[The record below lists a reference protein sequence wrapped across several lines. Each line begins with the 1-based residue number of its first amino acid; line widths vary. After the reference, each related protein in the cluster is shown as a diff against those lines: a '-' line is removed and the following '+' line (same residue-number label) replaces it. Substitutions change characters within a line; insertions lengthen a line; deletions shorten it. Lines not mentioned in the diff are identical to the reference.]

1 MIYWCKKY
9 RAEKAKGYNN
19 NKIFNGLLKAKKKM
33 NNINSPL
40 KASYINS
47 SYQCNISIE
56 CKYTFIIAYQF
67 QCINK
72 NIRV

>member
-9 RAEKAKGYNN
+9 RAEKSRRIFNN
-19 NKIFNGLLKAKKKM
+19 NKIFNGLLKAKQKM

-56 CKYTFIIAYQF
+56 RKYTFIITYQF
-67 QCINK
+67 QRINK
-72 NIRV
+72 NI